1 MNYSF
6 FLKLPSAISLVFVLF
21 NFVIEFWYG
30 FYRIHRHTDTHSRQ
44 VDWGMQVTL
53 EPFFFQTS
61 YTQIYWLKLM
71 AEGAQLPTKS

>member
-6 FLKLPSAISLVFVLF
+6 FLKLPSAISLVLF
-21 NFVIEFWYG
+21 NFVIEFG
-30 FYRIHRHTDTHSRQ
+30 MVFIEFIDTLTHTREQ
-44 VDWGMQVTL
+44 VDWGHASYTRTF
-53 EPFFFQTS
+53 FFFQTS